1 MLLDDLDG
9 KLVEE
14 SYGQVVDSRSV
25 DGKRLKT
32 CNINMSSIY
41 SLLIKEAAKCDHYA
55 SDVVIDIESVEEQL
69 KNAQTSWDYFF
80 GFRDMGVDGPSFV
93 KIRLEK
99 AASMDETPY
108 RALYRLVCTP
118 DADNKDFFTAKLYE
132 LYKREE
138 AIA

>member
-1 MLLDDLDG
+1 MLLDDLIKNG

-14 SYGQVVDSRSV
+14 GHGQVVDSCSV
-25 DGKRLKT
+25 DGKRFKT

-41 SLLIKEAAKCDHYA
+41 SLLIKEAARCDHYA
-55 SDVVIDIESVEEQL
+55 SDVVLDIESIEEKL
-69 KNAQTSWDYFF
+69 KAAQTSWDYYV

-99 AASMDETPY
+99 ANDADDTPY
-108 RALYRLVCTP
+108 RALYRLECTP
-118 DADNKDFFTAKLYE
+118 DADNKNFFTAQLFE

-138 AIA
+138 A